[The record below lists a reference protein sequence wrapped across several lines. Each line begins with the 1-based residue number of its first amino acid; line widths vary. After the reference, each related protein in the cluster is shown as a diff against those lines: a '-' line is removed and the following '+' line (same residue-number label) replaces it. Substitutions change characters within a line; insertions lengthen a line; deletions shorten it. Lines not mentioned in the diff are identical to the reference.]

1 MTCCWRPM
9 PVSDNSSWMSSSR
22 HVTPL
27 SWYSDSP
34 SRKSVRVIVT
44 SVNSIG
50 SSRAVLSM
58 VSDTS
63 DRPSADRSG
72 VPAKM
77 TSSMR
82 PPRTVRGP
90 WAPSTQATAST
101 RFDLPEPFG
110 PTTTVTPGSNS
121 STVLSANDLKPR
133 RVRDLR
139 NTREALL
146 RRTRFLLAPSQAPAL
161 RLRSAKPPSPPARR
175 IVPTGIA
182 LVGDASVKNR
192 AYRTRNP
199 CSPTGASS
207 TTSTRSTRARRGPR
221 RHHARTSSTAPGG
234 PSSTTSTRPSARL
247 RTQPATPAACAWS
260 RHDSRNHTPCTL
272 PDTQTRRRMVRSL
285 IGGTATGAVGGL
297 RRPSTARPPEV
308 GGWGPPTAA
317 RRPARPPASHLARLA
332 EERGPPTDALADDRL
347 AAAPAR
353 LALAGVHL
361 VVQLVLAR
369 LPVEVDVLLVGERG
383 AAMLHRFL
391 QRLDHRAIE
400 PSDLLA
406 RQRVAHAVPSQ
417 SGAEE
422 DLVAVDVADAGKELL
437 VHQQALELHVLRRDQ
452 ATEVVPRHGVLERV
466 DAEVGELRHLLL
478 DAVELGDEHLAE
490 GARVDE
496 AQLTALGERDHDMR
510 VLGGRLA
517 RSLGPNELS
526 GHPEVDHEDVTPVEP
541 RQD

>member
-1 MTCCWRPM
+1 MTCCWRPI

-50 SSRAVLSM
+50 SRRAVLSM

-139 NTREALL
+139 NTREAIL
-146 RRTRFLLAPSQAPAL
+146 RELRQPSDRTHE
-161 RLRSAKPPSPPARR
+161 
-175 IVPTGIA
+175 
-182 LVGDASVKNR
+182 D
-192 AYRTRNP
+192 
-199 CSPTGASS
+199 
-207 TTSTRSTRARRGPR
+207 RARRGR
-221 RHHARTSSTAPGG
+221 FREKS
-234 PSSTTSTRPSARL
+234 RPSARE
-247 RTQPATPAACAWS
+247 TPAPRPAPL
-260 RHDSRNHTPCTL
+260 RP
-272 PDTQTRRRMVRSL
+272 RRRRRRGPAAAL
-285 IGGTATGAVGGL
+285 DGTTRGPRRRRPEGL
-297 RRPSTARPPEV
+297 RARPRP
-308 GGWGPPTAA
+308 GRRRGCAPNPRPRRPAPGRGTTPGTTPPAPGRRPRRGAA
-317 RRPARPPASHLARLA
+317 RRRCSSAGRRRVPAAEPISGHRPSDLARLA
-332 EERGPPTDALADDRL
+332 EERGPPADALADDRL
-347 AAAPAR
+347 AAAPAG

-383 AAMLHRFL
+383 ATVLHRFL

-406 RQRVAHAVPSQ
+406 RERVAHAVPSQ

-422 DLVAVDVADAGKELL
+422 DLVAVDVADAG
-437 VHQQALELHVLRRDQ
+437 
-452 ATEVVPRHGVLERV
+452 
-466 DAEVGELRHLLL
+466 
-478 DAVELGDEHLAE
+478 
-490 GARVDE
+490 
-496 AQLTALGERDHDMR
+496 
-510 VLGGRLA
+510 
-517 RSLGPNELS
+517 
-526 GHPEVDHEDVTPVEP
+526 
-541 RQD
+541 

>member
-34 SRKSVRVIVT
+34 SRNSVRVIVT

-146 RRTRFLLAPSQAPAL
+146 RNLRQPSDRTHE
-161 RLRSAKPPSPPARR
+161 
-175 IVPTGIA
+175 
-182 LVGDASVKNR
+182 D
-192 AYRTRNP
+192 
-199 CSPTGASS
+199 
-207 TTSTRSTRARRGPR
+207 RARRGRFGENRALADAKP
-221 RHHARTSSTAPGG
+221 
-234 PSSTTSTRPSARL
+234 L
-247 RTQPATPAACAWS
+247 
-260 RHDSRNHTPCTL
+260 L
-272 PDTQTRRRMVRSL
+272 PDRRLVDHVD
-285 IGGTATGAVGGL
+285 AVDAGPP
-297 RRPSTARPPEV
+297 RPSTAPREDLV
-308 GGWGPPTAA
+308 DGA
-317 RRPARPPASHLARLA
+317 RRALEHDLDPAVGEAADPTRDPGGLRLV
-332 EERGPPTDALADDRL
+332 
-347 AAAPAR
+347 PAR
-353 LALAGVHL
+353 LPEPHPLHPAGDH
-361 VVQLVLAR
+361 
-369 LPVEVDVLLVGERG
+369 G
-383 AAMLHRFL
+383 AAP
-391 QRLDHRAIE
+391 D
-400 PSDLLA
+400 
-406 RQRVAHAVPSQ
+406 
-417 SGAEE
+417 
-422 DLVAVDVADAGKELL
+422 DAGT
-437 VHQQALELHVLRRDQ
+437 HCRDGDGYRPESAVTVRPTWHASQ
-452 ATEVVPRHGVLERV
+452 KNV
-466 DAEVGELRHLLL
+466 D
-478 DAVELGDEHLAE
+478 
-490 GARVDE
+490 
-496 AQLTALGERDHDMR
+496 
-510 VLGGRLA
+510 
-517 RSLGPNELS
+517 
-526 GHPEVDHEDVTPVEP
+526 
-541 RQD
+541 